1 MTKPEIS
8 GACRLALE
16 ALLDALPDPALIIR
30 LDESS
35 VVVAN
40 GQAVGFLGRDDLTG
54 NTAAALRAEPDRK
67 VFAQALEQLR
77 AREQAPSLTLQET
90 LITAEGPSVLVE
102 TELRAFEVEGIRFVL
117 QLSRAEHDARWGPTT
132 ALSDAVAQL
141 PLPVLIAEADQP
153 HTVHVNAACAELCG
167 LSSAGMHSLET
178 SHRTW
183 KVLRPD
189 GRELAEREIPTVRAL
204 EHGEA
209 FGPEDL
215 LVVPGD
221 GRQPRMVSVMSAPV
235 RSADAEIVAAVTTMV
250 DVGNVREIERELRE
264 AREVAEN
271 DARRKGAFYAS
282 LSRELRNPL
291 TSILGYLD
299 LIADPENG
307 QREGAMWYAQIR
319 KSGESLMNLVQDL
332 VDLGQMEAGTFT
344 IEQAGFSTSLA
355 LAHVLSQAR
364 ARAQQHDRD
373 VVARYTTPVPHTLT
387 SDAAR
392 FRQCLSTLI
401 HFVIENTSRGDVTL
415 QAAVIGV
422 GERRV
427 LAFDVSAHCR
437 DMTHE
442 DLETLFDPFQPSTPR
457 IRPWSLAFPV
467 ARRIAELM
475 GGSVE
480 YGLEADRLW
489 FRMTVAPAL
498 KDMDRMAHLSLP
510 EEQAVPPSTVP
521 PARLRGSV
529 LLVED
534 NESDRLL
541 VTKMLERS
549 GLRVDCVERGAEAL
563 GRAVHRYDAVLM
575 DVELPDMDG
584 LETTRRL
591 RAAGATVPIVA
602 LTASVLAGDRERC
615 LDAGCTAYLAKPI
628 DRPML
633 LRTLDGLISTTEDR
647 RVMSVLPAEL
657 ASVEPLASD
666 REDDPTLT
674 SILPQ
679 FVTRMSRYVQHIGK
693 AIPEGEIATATKAA
707 RSLGATAENCGFQ
720 PLADA
725 ANALAD
731 ACGHPDKKDEVGARM
746 RELEEVANR
755 IRAAYP
761 EFGD

>member
-1 MTKPEIS
+1 MTKLAIS
-8 GACRLALE
+8 GPSRITLTT
-16 ALLDALPDPALIIR
+16 LLDALPDPALLIELNKGTIQT
-30 LDESS
+30 
-35 VVVAN
+35 AN
-40 GQAVGFLGRDDLTG
+40 TQAVAFLGRNDLTD
-54 NTAAALRAEPDRK
+54 APADELRAPPDRNA
-67 VFAQALEQLR
+67 FIQALEQLR
-77 AREQAPSLTLQET
+77 SNPAPTITLQES
-90 LITAEGPSVLVE
+90 LLSADGPSALVHSDLRSF
-102 TELRAFEVEGIRFVL
+102 ELEGVRFVL
-117 QLSRAEHDARWGPTT
+117 QLSRPRQDKLLGHATT
-132 ALSDAVAQL
+132 LHDAVAQL
-141 PLPVLIAEADQP
+141 PLPVLIAQAAHP
-153 HTVHVNAACAELCG
+153 RTVHVNAACAELCG

-178 SHRTW
+178 AHRTW
-183 KVLRPD
+183 RVLRPD
-189 GRELAEREIPTVRAL
+189 GQELEEHEVPTRRAL

-215 LVVPGD
+215 LLLPGND
-221 GRQPRMVSVMSAPV
+221 SPPRMVSVISAPV
-235 RSADAEIVAAVTTMV
+235 RSPDEEVIAAVTTMM
-250 DVGNVREIERELRE
+250 DVGNVREIERELRD

-307 QREGAMWYAQIR
+307 ERERAMWYAQIR
-319 KSGESLMNLVQDL
+319 KSGESLMGLVQDL

-344 IEQAGFSTSLA
+344 IEKAGFSTSLA

-373 VVARYTTPVPHTLT
+373 VVSRYTTPVPHTLT
-387 SDAAR
+387 SDAGR

-415 QAAVIGV
+415 QTAVIGV
-422 GERRV
+422 GEQRV
-427 LAFDVSAHCR
+427 LAFDVSSHCR
-437 DMTHE
+437 DLTQQ

-475 GGSVE
+475 GGSVAC
-480 YGLEADRLW
+480 GLETERLW
-489 FRMTVAPAL
+489 FRMTVAPTPR
-498 KDMDRMAHLSLP
+498 DMEHMAHLSLP
-510 EEQAVPPSTVP
+510 EEQEPPPSLASPT
-521 PARLRGSV
+521 RLRGSV

-549 GLRVDCVERGAEAL
+549 GLRVDFVECGADAL
-563 GRAVHRYDAVLM
+563 ARPVHRYDAILM

-591 RAAGATVPIVA
+591 RAEGATVPIVA

-615 LDAGCTAYLAKPI
+615 LDAGCTAYLPKPI

-657 ASVEPLASD
+657 ASVEPLAST
-666 REDDPTLT
+666 REDDPTLVG
-674 SILPQ
+674 ILPQ
-679 FVTRMSRYVQHIGK
+679 FVTRMSRYVQHIAR
-693 AIPEGEIATATKAA
+693 AIPDGEIAAATKAA

-731 ACGHPDKKDEVGARM
+731 ACGQPEKTDRVKVGM
-746 RELEEVANR
+746 HKLEEVAKR
-755 IRAAYP
+755 VRAAYP
-761 EFGD
+761 DYRD